1 MANPQPTARSVAEWA
16 GALQSELKAVLARVE
31 SSPQRAIT
39 LTDSFDNL
47 SRLTVK
53 QDALLR
59 EALYCVEQ
67 GLYRPAHV
75 AAWTAF
81 IDYFHEWLVPRS
93 SDDLLSARPK
103 WKIVEAADLRLYG
116 DYELIEA
123 AKACGA
129 IGKIFSK
136 ALQGLLN
143 KRNEC
148 AHPEDYNPGLN
159 DTLGYIDELFKRIA
173 NLQLRSLDT

>member
-1 MANPQPTARSVAEWA
+1 MPNQRPIIRSVSEWA
-16 GALQSELKAVLARVE
+16 GTLQAELTAVLAQVE

-39 LTDSFDNL
+39 LTDSFGNL
-47 SRLTVK
+47 SKLSIK
-53 QDALLR
+53 QDMLLR

-81 IDYFHEWLVPRS
+81 IDYFHEWLVPQYS
-93 SDDLLSARPK
+93 QDLLTVRPK
-103 WKIVEAADLRLYG
+103 WKIVGSEDLRMYG
-116 DYELIEA
+116 DFELIEA

-129 IGKIFSK
+129 VGKTFGK

-148 AHPEDYNPGLN
+148 AHPEDYSPSLN
-159 DTLGYIDELFKRIA
+159 DSLGYIDELFKRIA
-173 NLQLRSLDT
+173 NLQLRSL